1 MRFMTALAQRL
12 DRVLTTAVAEQR
24 IVGAIACVMQ
34 NHVVVYQRAVGL
46 ADREA
51 DIAMT
56 ERTPHRLASLTKPI
70 TAVATLALIERG
82 TLDLDQPVTRWLPE
96 FRPRLADGAAPPITI
111 RHLLTHTSGLGYTF
125 LEPPGGTYHR
135 AHVSDGLDQPGLSL
149 AENLRRLAS
158 VPLRCV
164 PGTEWNYSLS
174 YDVLGAVLECADDA
188 PLSAVFERHVTGP
201 LGLAGLSFV
210 PPAELAVPYCDGT
223 PPRRIGEGEP
233 VPFLPPFAVTFA
245 PSRALDPASYP
256 SGGAGLVGTA
266 ADYVYFLDAL
276 RTRSIPA
283 VSRAALDQMLRDQ
296 IAPLTSLLLGDHGYG
311 FGVSVIRTSKS
322 SPLRPGAVR
331 WGGAYGHSWFIDGD
345 TSCVLLTNTAFEGMT
360 GRLRDEVQR
369 AVRPDLSANP
379 IEYGVHPGRAGKAVH
394 S

>member
-1 MRFMTALAQRL
+1 MVATMRFMTALARRL
-12 DRVLTTAVAEQR
+12 DHVLNTAVAEQR
-24 IVGAIACVMQ
+24 VVGAIAYVMQ
-34 NHVVVYQRAVGL
+34 DHVVVYRRAIGL

-51 DIAMT
+51 GVAMT
-56 ERTPHRLASLTKPI
+56 EATPHRLASLTKPI

-82 TLDLDQPVTRWLPE
+82 TLGLDQPVTRWLPD

-125 LEPPGGTYHR
+125 LELPGGPYHR

-174 YDVLGAVLECADDA
+174 YDVLGAILECADDA

-201 LGLAGLSFV
+201 LGLADLSFV
-210 PPAELAVPYCDGT
+210 PRAALAVPYRDGT
-223 PPRRIGEGEP
+223 PPRRIREGEP
-233 VPFLPPFAVTFA
+233 VPFLPPFEVAFA
-245 PSRALDPASYP
+245 PSRALDPRSYP

-276 RTRSIPA
+276 RTRSIPT

-296 IAPLTSLLLGDHGYG
+296 IAPLTSGLLGEHGFG
-311 FGVSVIRTSKS
+311 FGVSVIRTSTS

-369 AVRPDLSANP
+369 AVRPGPAANP
-379 IEYGVHPGRAGKAVH
+379 LPYGEAVH